1 MKTLRSLLL
10 FFTPVLPLAAAA
22 DSVRQVYVTTET
34 KPPGGAKGFINAT
47 PGNDWVL
54 VLDDAGKNLKAP
66 GAL

>member
-1 MKTLRSLLL
+1 MKTFRSLLL
-10 FFTPVLPLAAAA
+10 FFTSVLSLAAAA
-22 DSVRQVYVTTET
+22 DSMRQVYIATET

-54 VLDDAGKNLKAP
+54 VLDAATKNFKAP